1 MMSMMQQLIVEGNRD
16 SSGPTLEGSVPQ
28 SKNEARLPQE
38 PNQGPIA
45 PPFVPQ
51 GGNQEL
57 NPPKDKTSESG
68 YGQVKS
74 QVDILTEKILI
85 IEGFDA
91 WGNVDLDSL
100 TNFL

>member
-1 MMSMMQQLIVEGNRD
+1 MRPGCYQIQINAKPHCYLSCKED
-16 SSGPTLEGSVPQ
+16 
-28 SKNEARLPQE
+28 
-38 PNQGPIA
+38 
-45 PPFVPQ
+45 
-51 GGNQEL
+51 QEL

-91 WGNVDLDSL
+91 
-100 TNFL
+100 